1 MMKQVKCECGHVNPH
16 GTVLCESCGR
26 VLVEEEKSKKLVDMR
41 YEGSARRSQTYNKT
55 IIDKIWN
62 FFSSVKV
69 GVTLI
74 IITLAASA
82 IGTIFP
88 QEMYIPPTENASVY
102 YEDQYG
108 FAGEV
113 YYTLGFHNLYS
124 SWWYLLLIASIGV
137 SLVICSLDRVVPL
150 YRALKKQRVDRHEGF
165 LKRQRLYRA
174 TTLASVEEDSFEK
187 IKAKLK
193 EKRYNIRE
201 ENGSILAEK
210 NRFSRW
216 GPYINHIGLIIFLIG
231 GMLRFVPGM
240 YVDELLWIR
249 EGETVVIPETKGEYY
264 LENHEFILETYEKEK
279 ENEAFSTAIENNG
292 TVAKNF
298 QTNVSLYKESGETIA
313 GQDPELEK
321 VEDYELRVNE
331 PLKFEQFA
339 LYQQSYKLG
348 ELSEMSFALTN
359 KETNEEFGQMTIDL
373 HNPQD
378 EYTFE
383 NGYSVE
389 LMSYFPDFEFDE
401 NSEPVTKSRV
411 PNNPAFIF
419 KMFSPEHPDGEVSF
433 VAIQQTIEP
442 YGDNDLKM
450 AFKGVDT
457 QNVSALTVRK
467 DLTLPIL
474 AIGGLIFMIGVVQGA
489 YWNHRRI
496 WVRRLGD
503 QVLVAGHT
511 NKNWHGLKR
520 EITHVFDGSGIQEPI
535 DQSDETTNKKGKEE

>member
-216 GPYINHIGLIIFLIG
+216 GPYINHIGLIIF
-231 GMLRFVPGM
+231 
-240 YVDELLWIR
+240 
-249 EGETVVIPETKGEYY
+249 
-264 LENHEFILETYEKEK
+264 
-279 ENEAFSTAIENNG
+279 
-292 TVAKNF
+292 
-298 QTNVSLYKESGETIA
+298 
-313 GQDPELEK
+313 
-321 VEDYELRVNE
+321 
-331 PLKFEQFA
+331 
-339 LYQQSYKLG
+339 
-348 ELSEMSFALTN
+348 
-359 KETNEEFGQMTIDL
+359 
-373 HNPQD
+373 
-378 EYTFE
+378 
-383 NGYSVE
+383 
-389 LMSYFPDFEFDE
+389 
-401 NSEPVTKSRV
+401 
-411 PNNPAFIF
+411 
-419 KMFSPEHPDGEVSF
+419 
-433 VAIQQTIEP
+433 
-442 YGDNDLKM
+442 
-450 AFKGVDT
+450 
-457 QNVSALTVRK
+457 
-467 DLTLPIL
+467 
-474 AIGGLIFMIGVVQGA
+474 
-489 YWNHRRI
+489 
-496 WVRRLGD
+496 
-503 QVLVAGHT
+503 
-511 NKNWHGLKR
+511 
-520 EITHVFDGSGIQEPI
+520 
-535 DQSDETTNKKGKEE
+535 